1 MGLIITERGFELF
14 RTVTGNDPAA
24 GDFLEGSAFRSL
36 PLFKKILNSHQLQ
49 LVCILVEEALGLEL
63 THETRGADLGNAG
76 CQCQLGGI
84 VNLQPGS
91 AQEPRFDVLREK
103 HLEHPLPQVRENGV
117 RVQFWE

>member
-1 MGLIITERGFELF
+1 M
-14 RTVTGNDPAA
+14 TGNNPAA
-24 GDFLEGSAFRSL
+24 GDFLEGSAVRSL

-49 LVCILVEEALGLEL
+49 LVCILVKEALGFEL

-76 CQCQLGGI
+76 CQGQLGGI

-103 HLEHPLPQVRENGV
+103 HLEHPLPQVREQGV
-117 RVQFWE
+117 SVQFWE